1 MEMLY
6 TVWHMNIQS
15 QKGFI
20 PLIAL
25 IIALLSIGGG
35 VAAYEVHKQKE
46 EAKIETQTSDD
57 ANTTVPQKG
66 ETSTTQE
73 NTSPRE
79 HTTTQPVVAVQT
91 STKAT
96 TALNIDR
103 KYEREEED
111 EEEDEDDEG
120 GRSTTVQAPV
130 TNPAVAS
137 TFYTMAQIKTHNSR
151 TSCWTAVYG
160 GVYDVSAWISQH
172 PGGSGA
178 ILGMCGVDGTSAF
191 DAQHGG
197 QSRANAELGSFK
209 IGVLK

>member
-1 MEMLY
+1 
-6 TVWHMNIQS
+6 MNTQS

-35 VAAYEVHKQKE
+35 VTAYEIHKHNE
-46 EAKIETQTSDD
+46 ETKIETQTSDD
-57 ANTTVPQKG
+57 ANTNAQQKG
-66 ETSTTQE
+66 ETSTTQD
-73 NTSPRE
+73 NITPRE
-79 HTTTQPVVAVQT
+79 HTATQPVVAVQT

-96 TALNIDR
+96 TALTAQR
-103 KYEREEED
+103 QYEREED
-111 EEEDEDDEG
+111 EEEEDDDEG
-120 GRSTTVQAPV
+120 GRSITAPAPA
-130 TNPAVAS
+130 TNPAAAT
-137 TFYTMAQIKTHNSR
+137 TFYTMAQVKTHNSR

-160 GVYDVSAWISQH
+160 GVYDVTAWISQH
-172 PGGSGA
+172 PGGAGA
-178 ILGMCGVDGTSAF
+178 IVSMCGVDGTSSF